1 MTLKWHPGHSTSVQL
16 LPCYAGIR
24 RAVCFCVLIA
34 TNILTGDGAWN
45 LISLVKKGSAGL
57 CRPGHK
63 AGRRPQAGPCR
74 ALIALFR
81 LAVCPSLAAVI
92 QPLALGTGVRHERC
106 SHTIHEDM
114 SLATHTKEAIRA
126 AMDHL
131 IDRATKFDVDALETI
146 YHKDF
151 HTTLVLPDSKVN
163 TFDKQ
168 AFIAHF
174 RQQAEDNKKAGAPK
188 ALNTWADWHDFHVLG
203 DSAVCVLTRKHSGMT
218 GEEMR
223 LLCNIEW
230 RFDDGRWQVLREQ
243 IFLRPLEG

>member
-1 MTLKWHPGHSTSVQL
+1 MKPFCSVHQKTLDSGCCMPFNIARYKMR
-16 LPCYAGIR
+16 LPDRRTAGPP
-24 RAVCFCVLIA
+24 
-34 TNILTGDGAWN
+34 D
-45 LISLVKKGSAGL
+45 
-57 CRPGHK
+57 
-63 AGRRPQAGPCR
+63 RRPTGPPAR
-74 ALIALFR
+74 ELVLV
-81 LAVCPSLAAVI
+81 LAPDTVAAFTDSMRYI
-92 QPLALGTGVRHERC
+92 MTQ
-106 SHTIHEDM
+106 
-114 SLATHTKEAIRA
+114 ATHTKEAIRA

-146 YHKDF
+146 YHKHF
-151 HTTLVLPDSKVN
+151 HTTLVLPDSTVN

-168 AFIAHF
+168 EFIAHF
-174 RQQAEDNKKAGAPK
+174 RQQAEDNKKAGTEK
-188 ALNTWADWHDFHVLG
+188 ELNTWADWHDFHILG